1 MPRKVPTAVA
11 ARILGKSENFIR
23 FGLQQGRLPFGSAV
37 KTAKDRWS
45 YHISPLLLAN
55 YSGVALGQII
65 TLIEEYGED
74 IGPLAGTASAMTHIT
89 FVSTSTERST
99 SCATTA

>member
-37 KTAKDRWS
+37 KTATDRWG

-55 YSGVALGQII
+55 YSGMPLGQIM
-65 TLIEEYGED
+65 TMIEEYGED
-74 IGPLAGTASAMTHIT
+74 
-89 FVSTSTERST
+89 EEED
-99 SCATTA
+99 

>member
-37 KTAKDRWS
+37 KTRKRQMGLP
-45 YHISPLLLAN
+45 YQPV
-55 YSGVALGQII
+55 VA
-65 TLIEEYGED
+65 GELFRD
-74 IGPLAGTASAMTHIT
+74 AVRADYDHD
-89 FVSTSTERST
+89 
-99 SCATTA
+99 

>member
-37 KTAKDRWS
+37 KTAKDPWS
-45 YHISPLLLAN
+45 YHM
-55 YSGVALGQII
+55 
-65 TLIEEYGED
+65 
-74 IGPLAGTASAMTHIT
+74 MTKSRL
-89 FVSTSTERST
+89 VVV
-99 SCATTA
+99 